1 MYFQIERQLMR
12 YNLNDMEINTKGTLT
27 FDQIG
32 ELADDVYFIYNTTDT
47 RFNYIGA
54 AFERVWSRPANAY
67 IHRAEALIET
77 VHPEDRTYVTDFV
90 KRAYHEKKTARIE
103 FRILNEGEVKKYI
116 LLKVFPLIDDS
127 NQHLIAAIATDITV
141 TKSNILYAEKI
152 NARKNSTLEVL
163 AHDLKTPI
171 GMINMMAAAIQQLP
185 NVKADNTI
193 VKYVELI
200 QELCKRNIKLI
211 RDIVNQEFQESAE
224 VDLRK
229 ERADIVFGISDIIE
243 NYKRSSDIIMK
254 QFRISSTSEKLYLQ
268 FDTLKLMQVFNN
280 LISNAI
286 KFTHDN
292 GLIEVDI
299 TEEAQSVRITV
310 RDNGIGIPEEMHP
323 VLFEKFTPARRVGL
337 KGEKPVGLGMSII
350 KTIVELH
357 GGQIWFDSQV
367 NVGST
372 FYITIPK

>member
-1 MYFQIERQLMR
+1 MK
-12 YNLNDMEINTKGTLT
+12 INTRGVLT
-27 FDQIG
+27 FEQIG
-32 ELADDVYFIYNTTDT
+32 DLADDVYFIYDT
-47 RFNYIGA
+47 SASRFSYIGPS
-54 AFERVWSRPANAY
+54 FEKVWSRSHEAY
-67 IHRAEALIET
+67 VHNAEALIET
-77 VHPEDRTYVTDFV
+77 VHPEDRTYVLDFI
-90 KRAYHEKKTARIE
+90 KRAYHEHKTAKIE
-103 FRILNEGEVKKYI
+103 FRILHGEDVKKYI
-116 LLKVFPLIDDS
+116 LLKVFPLTDNS
-127 NQHLIAAIATDITV
+127 NQHFIAAIATDITV

-185 NVKADNTI
+185 KVKTDDTI

-200 QELCKRNIKLI
+200 QGLCKRNIELI
-211 RDIVNQEFQESAE
+211 RDIVNQEFLESAQ

-254 QFRISSTSEKLYLQ
+254 EFRLSSTAEKLYLQ

-286 KFTHDN
+286 KFTYDN
-292 GLIEVDI
+292 GIIEVDI

-310 RDNGIGIPEEMHP
+310 RDNGIGIPEEMHA

-367 NVGST
+367 NIGST

>member
-1 MYFQIERQLMR
+1 
-12 YNLNDMEINTKGTLT
+12 
-27 FDQIG
+27 
-32 ELADDVYFIYNTTDT
+32 
-47 RFNYIGA
+47 
-54 AFERVWSRPANAY
+54 
-67 IHRAEALIET
+67 
-77 VHPEDRTYVTDFV
+77 
-90 KRAYHEKKTARIE
+90 
-103 FRILNEGEVKKYI
+103 
-116 LLKVFPLIDDS
+116 LLKVFPLTDNA

-152 NARKNSTLEVL
+152 NARKDSTLEVL

-286 KFTHDN
+286 KFTQDN
-292 GLIEVDI
+292 GFIEVDI

-310 RDNGIGIPEEMHP
+310 RDNGIGIPEEMHA

-350 KTIVELH
+350 KTIIELH